1 MCWTAGAGSPPDEG
15 DKALEERTAPARGAR
30 RRIRQV
36 ANAQGRLSLLVW
48 ALKVHWHRMP
58 ARGHSQDRASFA
70 YPVAVAV
77 REARRVPTCVTEPL
91 TPP

>member
-15 DKALEERTAPARGAR
+15 DKALVERTAPARGAR

-36 ANAQGRLSLLVW
+36 ANAQARLSLLV
-48 ALKVHWHRMP
+48 WHRMP